1 MREYFTVSTYYISIA
16 SIYANEIMHFI
27 NMKIMQYIFLSFKN
41 LFNITLNKVSI
52 SVYILRGPS
61 GEGRKSDFW
70 IYFLRPISQNSY
82 NPSQKLWEATLW
94 LAGLFGANRQTR
106 ILALFYKDK
115 KAINRQCTTNNPW
128 LKELL
133 LLTEIL

>member
-1 MREYFTVSTYYISIA
+1 MRESFTISTYYISIA

-27 NMKIMQYIFLSFKN
+27 NMKIMQYIFLSFLKI
-41 LFNITLNKVSI
+41 FITYLKHFI

-70 IYFLRPISQNSY
+70 IYFLRQISQNSY

-94 LAGLFGANRQTR
+94 LARLFGANRQTR
-106 ILALFYKDK
+106 ILLLFYKDK